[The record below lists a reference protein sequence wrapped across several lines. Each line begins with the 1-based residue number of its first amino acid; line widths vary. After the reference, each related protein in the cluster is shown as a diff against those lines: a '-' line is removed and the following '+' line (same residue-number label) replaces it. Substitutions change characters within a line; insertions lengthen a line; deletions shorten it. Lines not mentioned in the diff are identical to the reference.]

1 MSITFTREISYDRET
16 RDFALTLNGELVGFA
31 RSYADGER
39 VLDELVYAKLTKMGQ
54 APEPNAL
61 GEPMPAS
68 ADEAL
73 ARQLVGEL
81 SEMEALGQLDGS
93 PDLLRRYDAKSA
105 QVRALGY
112 EVGPDGAG
120 GLCLWRGDNSGPLHP
135 AGEPGAGHELA
146 AANAEIAAAVAGFE
160 PDAEEQAE
168 FYAWVAE
175 LEAEAEAAVSYTLPD
190 APLVAEALAELA
202 RVAQQAGDRVAVS
215 AFAKAEHQLA
225 AGAYA
230 GVAVAADGAL
240 LIPSRTAAGAVYRV
254 GAAGC
259 SCPAAAHG
267 RPCWHDA
274 LAEGVA
280 LAREWAAA
288 ELDDRAT
295 YGRMAA

>member
-1 MSITFTREISYDRET
+1 MSIRHDARQAAYIVTVGAET
-16 RDFALTLNGELVGFA
+16 R
-31 RSYADGER
+31 RS
-39 VLDELVYAKLTKMGQ
+39 T
-54 APEPNAL
+54 
-61 GEPMPAS
+61 
-68 ADEAL
+68 
-73 ARQLVGEL
+73 
-81 SEMEALGQLDGS
+81 
-93 PDLLRRYDAKSA
+93 
-105 QVRALGY
+105 Y
-112 EVGPDGAG
+112 E
-120 GLCLWRGDNSGPLHP
+120 RGD
-135 AGEPGAGHELA
+135 
-146 AANAEIAAAVAGFE
+146 AVSKRE
-160 PDAEEQAE
+160 
-168 FYAWVAE
+168 AWQFACE
-175 LEAEAEAAVSYTLPD
+175 LEAEAAAAVSYTLPD

-267 RPCWHDA
+267 RPCWHDV
-274 LAEGVA
+274 LAEGIA